1 MNCTYYTPVRH
12 QSQVQDTGQMYNIVA
27 YTTNSAYLT
36 VGTFLK
42 ICYDEYRIQKGG
54 DNMQKY
60 QYHIILRVPLGK
72 RHGEMMV
79 QIEENQ
85 ISGDLFV
92 LGKKFPL
99 SGAIDEQGNCR
110 IIGKF
115 CSPKQE
121 YCYEA
126 TGTFDS
132 AKIQL
137 LLSVGYRKFQLTG
150 TAWNGEE
157 G

>member
-1 MNCTYYTPVRH
+1 
-12 QSQVQDTGQMYNIVA
+12 
-27 YTTNSAYLT
+27 
-36 VGTFLK
+36 
-42 ICYDEYRIQKGG
+42 
-54 DNMQKY
+54 MQKY
-60 QYHIILRVPLGK
+60 QYHIILQVPLGK

-79 QIEENQ
+79 QIEGNQ

-99 SGAIDEQGNCR
+99 SGATDEQGNCR

-150 TAWNGEE
+150 TAWSGEE